1 MHRLLV
7 ISLLTIILFTF
18 AGHAQQAQQPI
29 RALPDDNLAYPV
41 LITLRSGGTGSGFY
55 LNTKSEIYLVTA
67 KHVLFNQKT
76 GIPLD
81 TSFELLSYSK
91 DVSDQTPNI
100 STIDMTKMAADGIV
114 KHPTEDIVVVKI
126 FSQSATDANRVSAR
140 PGVTVKGRAKQGIL
154 TVALENIR
162 KFSDVLVG
170 NQVFLFGYPT
180 SLALQDMPQIDPR
193 RPLLR
198 RGIVAGQNPRT
209 RSIILDCP
217 AYFGNSGGPVVQVDE
232 QPFSQHF
239 TVIGVVHAYVPY
251 ADGGRTFAIM
261 ANSGY
266 SVATPMDFVLDLV
279 K

>member
-1 MHRLLV
+1 MRGLLA
-7 ISLLTIILFTF
+7 ISVLTIVLFTF
-18 AGHAQQAQQPI
+18 VGHAQQAQQPR
-29 RALPDDNLAYPV
+29 RAVPDDNLAYPV

-55 LNTKSEIYLVTA
+55 LGSKSETYLVTA

-76 GIPLD
+76 GNLLD

-100 STIDMTKMAADGIV
+100 FTIDTTKMAADAIV
-114 KHPTEDIVVVKI
+114 KHPTEDIVVVKV
-126 FSQSATDANRVSAR
+126 FGQDPADASLASPR
-140 PGVTVKGRAKQGIL
+140 PGVTVNVHAKLGIL
-154 TVALENIR
+154 QVGLENV
-162 KFSDVLVG
+162 KKLSDVLVG

-198 RGIVAGQNPRT
+198 RGVVAGQNPRT

-217 AYFGNSGGPVVQVDE
+217 AYFGNSGGPVVEVDE
-232 QPFSQHF
+232 EAFLRHF
-239 TVIGVVHAYVPY
+239 TVIGVVQEYVPY

-266 SVATPMDFVLDLV
+266 SVAIPMDFVLELV